1 MPVTR
6 EAVPWRIY
14 LLIDPTTGPSN
25 HALGT
30 IFYVGL
36 LHELPQPVDLREA
49 AEPESLPEGEGAAR
63 ERLGTLSQA
72 GIRVI
77 VEVVP
82 EQAWPS
88 AESGHLART
97 VGTLCACLHPA
108 PLNERL
114 KSVRWP
120 GSLVHTVER
129 AQLVPLP
136 EDGAILRTHTGPT
149 PIAQL
154 PVLDEQSL
162 FGENLAVIEGST
174 APKTVA
180 KALREGGP
188 LPLLLVAD
196 GRSGRG
202 VIPGGFV
209 FGVWVA
215 EAIEPINE
223 GQTRWRVLL
232 HDDPEMVGALRRR
245 YLHQRVRLDD
255 FNALRL
261 RKA

>member
-1 MPVTR
+1 MPTTQT
-6 EAVPWRIY
+6 AVPWRIY
-14 LLIDPTTGPSN
+14 LLIDSSTGPIN
-25 HALGT
+25 HPFGT
-30 IFYVGL
+30 IFYVGNRQD
-36 LHELPQPVDLREA
+36 LPEPVDLREVTEA
-49 AEPESLPEGEGAAR
+49 QSLPEEEVAAR
-63 ERLGTLSQA
+63 ERLERLNRE

-77 VEVVP
+77 VEVIP
-82 EQAWPS
+82 EQHNVTPGGLDRALMS
-88 AESGHLART
+88 
-97 VGTLCACLHPA
+97 LCAALHPA
-108 PLNERL
+108 PLNERHEA
-114 KSVRWP
+114 VRWP
-120 GSLVHTVER
+120 GSLVQTVER
-129 AQLVPLP
+129 AQFVPLP

-162 FGENLAVIEGST
+162 FEESLAVIEGST

-245 YLHQRVRLDD
+245 YLHQRVSLDD